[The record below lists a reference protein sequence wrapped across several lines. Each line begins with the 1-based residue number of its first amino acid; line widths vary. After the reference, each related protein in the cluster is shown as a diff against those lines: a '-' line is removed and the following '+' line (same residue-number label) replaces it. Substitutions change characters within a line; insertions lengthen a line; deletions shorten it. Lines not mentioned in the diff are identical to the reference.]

1 MKHMKTTS
9 LIALSFTTAVSFIC
23 SYVYKLTLDN
33 FEQYSSLL
41 AVVALDGF
49 FGVMAGIK
57 REGFQT
63 NKAIKVLRTGF
74 TWILIL
80 TVLLFVERG
89 FRGTS
94 WLSETVII
102 PFIVFQ
108 IISALKN
115 ASMIGWIPST
125 LLNEILDKIDLH
137 KGERRTNTDPKDNT
151 PVI

>member
-1 MKHMKTTS
+1 MKLMKTTS
-9 LIALSFTTAVSFIC
+9 LIALSFTTAISFVC
-23 SYVYKLTLDN
+23 SYFYNLTMDN

-49 FGVMAGIK
+49 FGVMAGVK

-80 TVLLFVERG
+80 TVLLLVERG

-125 LLNEILDKIDLH
+125 LLNDILDKIDLH
-137 KGERRTNTDPKDNT
+137 KGERTTTPTDNT
-151 PVI
+151 PII